1 MTWRRWL
8 RKMITSSVFDMRII
22 LHVRTQPDDTLA
34 DRVIATQRKQADVQ
48 VKVVDLTA
56 PEPDYGKLL
65 EEIFA
70 ADSVAVW

>member
-1 MTWRRWL
+1 VRT
-8 RKMITSSVFDMRII
+8 I
-22 LHVRTQPDDTLA
+22 LHIRTRPDDPLA
-34 DRVIATQRKQADVQ
+34 DQVIATQRSKAELQ
-48 VKVVDLTA
+48 VKVVHLTA

>member
-1 MTWRRWL
+1 
-8 RKMITSSVFDMRII
+8 MRTL
-22 LHVRTQPDDTLA
+22 LHIRTEHDDTLA
-34 DRVIATQRKQADVQ
+34 DRVIATQRRQADVQ
-48 VKVVDLTA
+48 VKVVDLAA